1 MGIIQVLEKNVAD
14 LIAAGEVVE
23 RPASVV
29 KELIENAIDA
39 GASSICV
46 EIRGGGI
53 SYIRVTDNGKGIAPD
68 DVGVAFMRHATSKI
82 STADDLAK
90 IGTLGF
96 RGEALCSIA
105 AVAKVTMTTKTK
117 ADAVATRV
125 LVAGGEMEDVSEVGA
140 PNGTTIEVENLFYNT
155 PARMKFLKKDTT
167 EGGYV
172 ADIVQKFVLVN
183 PHISFK
189 FIQSGKQVFFSPGDN
204 DMVNAIYTVY
214 GKDYASNVIP
224 IEYGAFPVRAYGYI
238 GKSQISR
245 PNRACQSFFVNG
257 RYIKSRSVTVALE
270 EAYRNQL
277 MGGKFPFAVICLE
290 IAPEFMDV
298 NVHPHKTEVKF
309 SDEKKVFDTVYWA
322 VKNALYQKPVVPE
335 MSFAQK
341 KAAYKLETGEPD
353 KAEQTVI
360 AEQTLPVKP
369 VAEKADVKQEEKPKP
384 TPAPAEEKS
393 AVPLKTFAEYKA
405 EQVQKKDAERTPG
418 ARLEFHEPEGA
429 PYVAS
434 PQPEQKP
441 LVPDFSMPE
450 EEEATVEA
458 PVEAVAENPTAQ
470 SEAAVQE
477 APEKETKN
485 ETVSAKDYKIVGQ
498 LFSTY
503 IILEKDDTMLMLDQ
517 HAAHERIR
525 YEELKAQ
532 YDARSVARQCLLDG
546 TVVTLSA
553 AEYAYV
559 SENKEELAA
568 LGFEFEEFG
577 GTSLCLNTLPQQ
589 VTIEEAESLF
599 AELIGQMMTHKR
611 DVISEQ
617 SLRAL
622 YTIACKAAIK
632 ANQALNE
639 AEVYALIERV
649 LALENINTCPH
660 GRPIMVSM
668 TKYEI
673 EKQFKRIV

>member
-1 MGIIQVLEKNVAD
+1 MGVIQVLDKSVAD

-53 SYIRVTDNGKGIAPD
+53 SYIRVTDNGKGIAPE

-82 STADDLAK
+82 SSADDLAK

-117 ADAVATRV
+117 MEPIATRV
-125 LVAGGEMEDVSEVGA
+125 FVAGGEMEDVCEVGA
-140 PNGTTIEVENLFYNT
+140 PDGTTIEVENLFYNT
-155 PARMKFLKKDTT
+155 PARMKFLKKDAT

-189 FIQSGKQVFFSPGDN
+189 FIQNGKQVFFSSGDN
-204 DMVNAIYTVY
+204 NMVNAIYTVY
-214 GKDYASNVIP
+214 GRDYASNVI
-224 IEYGAFPVRAYGYI
+224 ELSYGDFPVRAYGYI

-257 RYIKSRSVTVALE
+257 RYIKSKSITVALE

-335 MSFAQK
+335 MQFTQK
-341 KAAYKLETGEPD
+341 KNAYKLAVEEEAKGVQAELAEAPKPVVKPTEVLQQKPEEKPAAPVQTYKEYKAQKQEALTPEDAAGKVQTLAEPSGEKFVHAPAEKKAPLEPD
-353 KAEQTVI
+353 FSLPEEDEAAVEDNVVQPASVQEDAAE
-360 AEQTLPVKP
+360 AEPI
-369 VAEKADVKQEEKPKP
+369 QEEKAK
-384 TPAPAEEKS
+384 
-393 AVPLKTFAEYKA
+393 
-405 EQVQKKDAERTPG
+405 
-418 ARLEFHEPEGA
+418 
-429 PYVAS
+429 
-434 PQPEQKP
+434 
-441 LVPDFSMPE
+441 
-450 EEEATVEA
+450 
-458 PVEAVAENPTAQ
+458 
-470 SEAAVQE
+470 
-477 APEKETKN
+477 
-485 ETVSAKDYKIVGQ
+485 VSAQDYKIVGQ

-525 YEELKAQ
+525 YEELKAL
-532 YDARSVARQCLLDG
+532 YDARAIQRQCLLGG

-553 AEYAYV
+553 AEFAYV
-559 SENKEELAA
+559 TENKDAIEA
-568 LGFEFEEFG
+568 LGFEYEAFG
-577 GTSLCLNTLPQQ
+577 GTSVCLNTLPQQ
-589 VTIEEAESLF
+589 VSCEDAENVF
-599 AELIGQMMTHKR
+599 TELVGQMMAGKR
-611 DVISEQ
+611 ELICEQ

-622 YTIACKAAIK
+622 YTIACKSAIK
-632 ANQALNE
+632 ANQTLGE
-639 AEVYALIERV
+639 QEVYALIERV
-649 LALENINTCPH
+649 LALEGINTCPH

>member
-1 MGIIQVLEKNVAD
+1 MGIIQVLDKSVAD

-29 KELIENAIDA
+29 KELIENSIDA
-39 GASSICV
+39 GATSICV

-53 SYIRVTDNGKGIAPD
+53 SYIRVTDNGKGIAPE

-82 STADDLAK
+82 SVADDLAK

-105 AVAKVTMTTKTK
+105 AVAKVTMTTKQKSEK
-117 ADAVATRV
+117 AATRV
-125 LVAGGEMEDVSEVGA
+125 FVSGGEMEDVCEVGA
-140 PNGTTIEVENLFYNT
+140 PDGTTIEVQNLFYNT
-155 PARMKFLKKDTT
+155 PARMKFLKKDAT

-189 FIQSGKQVFFSPGDN
+189 FIQNGKQVFFSSGDN
-204 DMVNAIYTVY
+204 KMENAIYTVY
-214 GKDYASNVIP
+214 GKDYAANVIP
-224 IEYGAFPVRAYGYI
+224 IEYGEFPVRVYGFI

-257 RYIKSRSVTVALE
+257 RYIKNRSVTVALE

-277 MGGKFPFAVICLE
+277 MGGKFPFAVICME

-309 SDEKKVFDTVYWA
+309 SDEKKVFDAVYWA
-322 VKNALYQKPVVPE
+322 VKNALYQKPVVPQ
-335 MSFAQK
+335 MTFAQK
-341 KAAYKLETGEPD
+341 KNAYKLEIEPEGE
-353 KAEQTVI
+353 K
-360 AEQTLPVKP
+360 
-369 VAEKADVKQEEKPKP
+369 
-384 TPAPAEEKS
+384 
-393 AVPLKTFAEYKA
+393 KA
-405 EQVQKKDAERTPG
+405 EQVALSEQVHA
-418 ARLEFHEPEGA
+418 
-429 PYVAS
+429 
-434 PQPEQKP
+434 PQPEPNKEDVVPEPKVQTPPVQTFKAYKAAQKVAEP
-441 LVPDFSMPE
+441 QGAKYTAPKAEAKKTLVPDFSMSDD
-450 EEEATVEA
+450 
-458 PVEAVAENPTAQ
+458 EAVVEIKENIAPPVVEVPTENLVSKAQ
-470 SEAAVQE
+470 QSKST
-477 APEKETKN
+477 PCDDIRN
-485 ETVSAKDYKIVGQ
+485 YKIVGQ

-503 IILEKDDTMLMLDQ
+503 IILEKDEEMLMLDQ

-525 YEELKAQ
+525 YEELKTL
-532 YDARSVARQCLLDG
+532 YDARQIAKQCLLDG

-553 AEYAYV
+553 AEFAYV
-559 SENKEELAA
+559 TENEQLLSS
-568 LGFEFEEFG
+568 LGFEFEQFG
-577 GTSLCLNTLPQQ
+577 GTSVCLNTLPQQ
-589 VTIEEAESLF
+589 ISLEDAESLF
-599 AELIGQMMTHKR
+599 TELVGQMMAHKR

-632 ANQALNE
+632 ANQALGE
-639 AEVYALIERV
+639 EEIYALIARV
-649 LALENINTCPH
+649 LELENINTCPH

-668 TKYEI
+668 SKYEI

>member
-1 MGIIQVLEKNVAD
+1 MGIIQVLDKTVAD

-39 GASSICV
+39 GADSICV

-53 SYIRVTDNGKGIAPD
+53 SYMRVTDNGKGIAPD

-82 STADDLAK
+82 SSADDLAK

-117 ADAVATRV
+117 DTQIATRV
-125 LVAGGEMEDVSEVGA
+125 TVAGGEMEDVCEVGA

-155 PARMKFLKKDTT
+155 PARMKFLKRDAT

-189 FIQSGKQVFFSPGDN
+189 FIQNGKQVFFSAGDN
-204 DMVNAIYTVY
+204 NMVNAIYTVY
-214 GKDYASNVIP
+214 GKDYASNVIE
-224 IEYGAFPVRAYGYI
+224 IRYGDAPVRAYGYI

-257 RYIKSRSVTVALE
+257 RYIKSKSITVALE

-335 MSFAQK
+335 MTFAQK
-341 KAAYKLETGEPD
+341 KNAYKFAEVPEETSVQ
-353 KAEQTVI
+353 AE
-360 AEQTLPVKP
+360 LPSTP
-369 VAEKADVKQEEKPKP
+369 EKQEEKPEKNKGVVQTLESYRAQNKP
-384 TPAPAEEKS
+384 AAEVETKTAALTLSEPETESYKVEPAP
-393 AVPLKTFAEYKA
+393 
-405 EQVQKKDAERTPG
+405 ER
-418 ARLEFHEPEGA
+418 A
-429 PYVAS
+429 
-434 PQPEQKP
+434 P
-441 LVPDFSMPE
+441 LVPDFGMPE
-450 EEEATVEA
+450 DEEDAPTVKTAAKPKTEET
-458 PVEAVAENPTAQ
+458 PVAV
-470 SEAAVQE
+470 
-477 APEKETKN
+477 PEE
-485 ETVSAKDYKIVGQ
+485 ETVSAQDYKIVGQ

-503 IILEKDDTMLMLDQ
+503 IILEKEDEMLMLDQ

-532 YDARSVARQCLLDG
+532 FDTSMVARQCLLG
-546 TVVTLSA
+546 GAVVTLSA
-553 AEYAYV
+553 AEFAWV
-559 SENKEELAA
+559 QENRDAIFA

-577 GTSLCLNTLPQQ
+577 GTSVCLNTLPQLIS
-589 VTIEEAESLF
+589 IEDADSVF
-599 AELIGQMMTHKR
+599 TELVGRMMAHKK
-611 DVISEQ
+611 DMISER

-632 ANQALNE
+632 ANQTLCD
-639 AEVYALIERV
+639 AEIYALIEQV
-649 LALENINTCPH
+649 LKLDAINTCPH

>member
-1 MGIIQVLEKNVAD
+1 MGIIQVLDKSVAD

-39 GASSICV
+39 GASSVCV

-53 SYIRVTDNGKGIAPD
+53 SYIRVTDNGKGIAPE

-82 STADDLAK
+82 SSADDLAK

-117 ADAVATRV
+117 NEPIATRV
-125 LVAGGEMEDVSEVGA
+125 FVAGGEMEDVCEVGA
-140 PNGTTIEVENLFYNT
+140 PDGTTIEVENLFYNT
-155 PARMKFLKKDTT
+155 PARMKFLKKDAT

-189 FIQSGKQVFFSPGDN
+189 FIQNGKQVFFSSGDN
-204 DMVNAIYTVY
+204 NMVNAIYTVY
-214 GKDYASNVIP
+214 GKDYAANVIP
-224 IEYGAFPVRAYGYI
+224 ITYGEFPVRAYGFI

-257 RYIKSRSVTVALE
+257 RYIKSKSITVALE

-335 MSFAQK
+335 MQF
-341 KAAYKLETGEPD
+341 T
-353 KAEQTVI
+353 
-360 AEQTLPVKP
+360 
-369 VAEKADVKQEEKPKP
+369 
-384 TPAPAEEKS
+384 
-393 AVPLKTFAEYKA
+393 
-405 EQVQKKDAERTPG
+405 QKKDAYKLKVEEETKSVQAALGEDLKP
-418 ARLEFHEPEGA
+418 AEKPIEA
-429 PYVAS
+429 PAE
-434 PQPEQKP
+434 QPEQKHTAPVQTFKEYKAQKAETPAPKAAPESASLSLAEPEGESYTSTPVPKKAP
-441 LVPDFSMPE
+441 LVPDFGLPE
-450 EEEATVEA
+450 EDETVQ
-458 PVEAVAENPTAQ
+458 PAVTEQKVP
-470 SEAAVQE
+470 
-477 APEKETKN
+477 APESVAAPAAEAQEKA
-485 ETVSAKDYKIVGQ
+485 SAQDYKIVGQ

-525 YEELKAQ
+525 YEQLKEA
-532 YDARSVARQCLLDG
+532 YDARAVARQCLIGG

-553 AEYAYV
+553 AEFAYV
-559 SENKEELAA
+559 TENKEALAD
-568 LGFEFEEFG
+568 LGFEYEEFG
-577 GTSLCLNTLPQQ
+577 GTSVCLNTLPQQ
-589 VTIEEAESLF
+589 IGTQDAESVF
-599 AELIGQMMTHKR
+599 TEIVGQMMEHKR
-611 DVISEQ
+611 ELISEQ

-622 YTIACKAAIK
+622 YTIACKSAIK
-632 ANQALNE
+632 ANQTLGE
-639 AEVYALIERV
+639 AEIYALIERV
-649 LALENINTCPH
+649 LAMEAINTCPH

>member
-1 MGIIQVLEKNVAD
+1 MGIIQVLDKSVAD

-29 KELIENAIDA
+29 KELIENSIDA
-39 GASSICV
+39 GANSICV

-53 SYIRVTDNGKGIAPD
+53 RYIRVTDNGKGIAPE

-82 STADDLAK
+82 SVADDLAK

-105 AVAKVTMTTKTK
+105 AVAKVTMTTKQKSEKT
-117 ADAVATRV
+117 ATRV
-125 LVAGGEMEDVSEVGA
+125 FVAGGEMEDVCEVGA
-140 PNGTTIEVENLFYNT
+140 PDGTTIEVENLFYNT
-155 PARMKFLKKDTT
+155 PARMKFLKKDAT

-189 FIQSGKQVFFSPGDN
+189 FIQNGKQVFFSSGDN
-204 DMVNAIYTVY
+204 KMVNAIYTVY
-214 GKDYASNVIP
+214 GKDYAANVIP
-224 IEYGAFPVRAYGYI
+224 IEYGEFPVRVYGFI

-257 RYIKSRSVTVALE
+257 RYIKNRSVTVALE

-277 MGGKFPFAVICLE
+277 MGGKFPFAVICME

-309 SDEKKVFDTVYWA
+309 SDEKKVFDAVYWA
-322 VKNALYQKPVVPE
+322 VKNALYQKPTVPE
-335 MSFAQK
+335 MTFAQK
-341 KAAYKLETGEPD
+341 KNAYKLEVE
-353 KAEQTVI
+353 
-360 AEQTLPVKP
+360 
-369 VAEKADVKQEEKPKP
+369 
-384 TPAPAEEKS
+384 PAEDK
-393 AVPLKTFAEYKA
+393 KA
-405 EQVQKKDAERTPG
+405 EQVALTEEKPAEAPPTQKEETPPVQTLK
-418 ARLEFHEPEGA
+418 AYRETQMVAAQLQSEAKTLAEPEGEK
-429 PYVAS
+429 YVVAK
-434 PQPEQKP
+434 QEVKKT
-441 LVPDFSMPE
+441 LVPDFSMSE
-450 EEEATVEA
+450 D
-458 PVEAVAENPTAQ
+458 EAVVEEIEVKEDTCPQAAEQPELPAQ
-470 SEAAVQE
+470 MPQE
-477 APEKETKN
+477 SKN
-485 ETVSAKDYKIVGQ
+485 KPREDAKSYKIVGQ

-525 YEELKAQ
+525 YEELKAL
-532 YDARSVARQCLLDG
+532 YDARQVTKQCLLGG

-553 AEYAYV
+553 AEFAYV
-559 SENKEELAA
+559 TENEQTLYA
-568 LGFEFEEFG
+568 LGFEFEPFG
-577 GTSLCLNTLPQQ
+577 GTSVCLNTLPQQ
-589 VTIEEAESLF
+589 VSMEDAESLF
-599 AELIGQMMTHKR
+599 TELVGQMMAHKR

-622 YTIACKAAIK
+622 YTIACKSAIK
-632 ANQALNE
+632 ANQSLGE
-639 AEVYALIERV
+639 EEIYALIARV
-649 LALENINTCPH
+649 LEMENINTCPH
-660 GRPIMVSM
+660 GRPIMISM

>member
-1 MGIIQVLEKNVAD
+1 MGVIQVLDKSVAD

-39 GASSICV
+39 GASSVCV

-53 SYIRVTDNGKGIAPD
+53 SYIRVTDNGKGIAPE

-82 STADDLAK
+82 ACADDLAK

-117 ADAVATRV
+117 NEPIATRV
-125 LVAGGEMEDVSEVGA
+125 FVAGGEMEDVCEVGA
-140 PNGTTIEVENLFYNT
+140 PDGTTIEVENLFYNT
-155 PARMKFLKKDTT
+155 PARMKFLKKDAT

-189 FIQSGKQVFFSPGDN
+189 FIQNGKQIFFSSGDN
-204 DMVNAIYTVY
+204 NMVNAIYTVY
-214 GKDYASNVIP
+214 GKDYAANVIEMQYG
-224 IEYGAFPVRAYGYI
+224 EYPVRAYGFI

-257 RYIKSRSVTVALE
+257 RYIKSKSITVALE

-322 VKNALYQKPVVPE
+322 VKNALYQKPVVPQ
-335 MSFAQK
+335 MQF
-341 KAAYKLETGEPD
+341 T
-353 KAEQTVI
+353 
-360 AEQTLPVKP
+360 
-369 VAEKADVKQEEKPKP
+369 
-384 TPAPAEEKS
+384 
-393 AVPLKTFAEYKA
+393 
-405 EQVQKKDAERTPG
+405 QKKDAYKLKEEATEEKSVQTELAEMPKAEKPVETAPEKPKETVQDERQQTVPVQTLKAYKAQKAANEEAVQSAPQVLAEPDEVRFTHTP
-418 ARLEFHEPEGA
+418 A
-429 PYVAS
+429 PD
-434 PQPEQKP
+434 KP
-441 LVPDFSMPE
+441 MLVPDLQVAE
-450 EEEATVEA
+450 EEESVAAETAT
-458 PVEAVAENPTAQ
+458 
-470 SEAAVQE
+470 EAAVSPE
-477 APEKETKN
+477 APAEAQLPAEAAG
-485 ETVSAKDYKIVGQ
+485 AKVAAQDYKIVGQ

-525 YEELKAQ
+525 YEELKTL
-532 YDARSVARQCLLDG
+532 YDARAIARQCLLGG

-553 AEYAYV
+553 AEFAYV
-559 SENKEELAA
+559 TENKEALDA
-568 LGFEFEEFG
+568 LGFEYEEFG
-577 GTSLCLNTLPQQ
+577 GTSVCLNTLPQQ
-589 VTIEEAESLF
+589 VSCEDAESVF
-599 AELIGQMMTHKR
+599 TELVGQMMEHKR
-611 DVISEQ
+611 ELISEQ

-622 YTIACKAAIK
+622 YTIACKSAIK
-632 ANQALNE
+632 ANQTLGRE
-639 AEVYALIERV
+639 EVYALIERV
-649 LALENINTCPH
+649 LALEGINTCPH